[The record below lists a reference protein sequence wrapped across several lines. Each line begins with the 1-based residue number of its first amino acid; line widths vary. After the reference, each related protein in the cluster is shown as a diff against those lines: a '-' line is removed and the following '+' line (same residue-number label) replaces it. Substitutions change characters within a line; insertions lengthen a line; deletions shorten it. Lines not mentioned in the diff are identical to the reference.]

1 MRYELVEI
9 TSDGLVS
16 HKAETAEQALSLWY
30 ALDGDVQ
37 TIRNENRQEVSLAEL
52 RAAATA
58 EKAQSPQPVQSV
70 GERSERPHQ

>member
-1 MRYELVEI
+1 MSYELVEI

-37 TIRNENRQEVSLAEL
+37 TIRNENQQEVGLAES
-52 RAAATA
+52 RAAATT
-58 EKAQSPQPVQSV
+58 EKA
-70 GERSERPHQ
+70 RSS

>member
-9 TSDGLVS
+9 TSDGLIS

-37 TIRNENRQEVSLAEL
+37 TIKDENQQEVGLAEL
-52 RAAATA
+52 RVAATT
-58 EKAQSPQPVQSV
+58 EKDLSI
-70 GERSERPHQ
+70 SERPHQ

>member
-16 HKAETAEQALSLWY
+16 HKAESAEQALSLWY

-37 TIRNENRQEVSLAEL
+37 TIKDENQQEIDLDEL
-52 RAAATA
+52 MAAATT
-58 EKAQSPQPVQSV
+58 EKV
-70 GERSERPHQ
+70 RSERQGRGLESASG

>member
-16 HKAETAEQALSLWY
+16 HKTESAEQALSLWY

-37 TIRNENRQEVSLAEL
+37 TIRNENQQELDLAEL
-52 RAAATA
+52 RVAATA
-58 EKAQSPQPVQSV
+58 EKVLSP
-70 GERSERPHQ
+70 SESPH

>member
-37 TIRNENRQEVSLAEL
+37 TIRNENQQELDLAEL
-52 RAAATA
+52 RVAATA
-58 EKAQSPQPVQSV
+58 EKILSP
-70 GERSERPHQ
+70 SERPHQ

>member
-16 HKAETAEQALSLWY
+16 HKTESAEQALSLWY

-37 TIRNENRQEVSLAEL
+37 TIRNENQQELDLAEL
-52 RAAATA
+52 RVAATA
-58 EKAQSPQPVQSV
+58 EKVLSP
-70 GERSERPHQ
+70 SECPHQ